1 MIRQARPTQ
10 APRADASRPGPGTT
24 ITAELPVVTSAGL
37 VRPERGPR
45 ARRRSAPYLV
55 RLVVW
60 LLVFVL
66 VCMLAGAAVE
76 HYHPSWLDFLQNH
89 ASAVVAADAAPSRA
103 PAKGGTAPRSTH
115 VPASGFRLLD
125 EGARGASYV
134 VPARSY
140 SIVVTTSHP
149 CWTQVAEPAGSATL
163 AYAETVQPTASPK
176 AFAVTGSASVV
187 VDAAAESVAVEIRGV
202 TVGTIHLPR
211 LGYTYSFSP
220 TGA

>member
-1 MIRQARPTQ
+1 MIRQARAPQ
-10 APRADASRPGPGTT
+10 APRAGAARPGPGAT
-24 ITAELPVVTSAGL
+24 ITAELPVVTAAGL

-76 HYHPSWLDFLQNH
+76 HYHPSWLDFLRNH
-89 ASAVVAADAAPSRA
+89 ASPVVAAGPARA
-103 PAKGGTAPRSTH
+103 RASVAGGTAPRSTH
-115 VPASGFRLLD
+115 APASGFRLLD
-125 EGARGASYV
+125 EGARGASYE
-134 VPARSY
+134 VPAHSY

-163 AYAETVQPTASPK
+163 AYAETVQPSASPK
-176 AFAVTGSASVV
+176 AFGVTGSASVV

-211 LGYTYSFSP
+211 LGYAYSFSP
-220 TGA
+220 SGA